1 MKKIGIITYHRAY
14 NYGSALQAYA
24 LNKYIRSLG
33 YDAQTI
39 DYRTEGQDRIYSFY
53 EKNSSFMSVARN
65 IQSFLYHKRDIQKYK
80 RFDEFVENDI
90 VLSKTKNYRKDNI
103 ELCNDLYDGFVCGS
117 DQIWNSNC
125 SDFTEDYLLGFVKD
139 KSKCFSYAPSIGTEK
154 ISDKTKELFIKN
166 NVKEFSS
173 LSVRE
178 KSAAELITEAIG
190 VTPEVVI
197 DPTLLLDREDW
208 NKLAASR
215 KYRDKYILCYY
226 IGNVSGM
233 REYARKLSKKTGLPL
248 VMVIRNIRDTVYFN
262 KKAYESG
269 PKEFLSLI
277 KNAEYICT
285 NSFHAI
291 IFSIVFNKK
300 FWVFTEK
307 GNTIK
312 PQKRIFDFTE
322 MTGLSDRVL
331 NIDNCDNVLGLEDID
346 FEKVDNKLKPYIE
359 KSKQYLKDALNK
371 I

>member
-24 LNKYIRSLG
+24 LNKYIRDLG

-53 EKNSSFMSVARN
+53 EKNRSVMSVTRN

-80 RFDEFVENDI
+80 RYDDFVENDI
-90 VLSKTKNYRKDNI
+90 VLSENKNYRRNNI
-103 ELCNDLYDGFVCGS
+103 ELCNDIYDGFVCGS

-154 ISDKTKELFIKN
+154 ISDNMKELFVKN
-166 NVKEFSS
+166 NVKDFSS

-178 KSAAELITEAIG
+178 KSAAEIVNETIG
-190 VTPEVVI
+190 VNPEIVV

-208 NKLAASR
+208 NKLAATR
-215 KYRDKYILCYY
+215 KYNGKYILCYY

-233 REYARKLSKKTGLPL
+233 RDYAKRLSKKTGLPL
-248 VMVIRNIRDTVYFN
+248 VMLIRNIRDAVYFN

-291 IFSIVFNKK
+291 IFSIIFNKK

-307 GNTIK
+307 NNTIK

-331 NIDNCDNVLGLEDID
+331 NIDNCGNVSGLEDID
-346 FEKVDNKLKPYIE
+346 FEKVDNKLKPNIE
-359 KSKQYLKDALNK
+359 KSKQYLEAALNK